1 MKSKE
6 NGEPSFSFFILGA
19 ISPESLTRAAGLLL
33 IFLSTISVAHAQRT
47 WFDVTI
53 RDTTV
58 FVDFLVIPDS
68 LVVIGAI
75 EWRFDAPTGRLWM
88 RVDPPAE
95 VYVSYRRW
103 PIDLPVPP
111 SRTRGDYRAPPIS
124 MRPRTD
130 SAPRT
135 DLTTSGSFTR
145 GVQIGTDRDLSLESG
160 LQFQASGMITDNIR
174 LMASLTDRSTPIQPD
189 GTTQTL
195 REFDQVLVRLTHP
208 NGSLEMGDVD
218 VSLSQ
223 GRFSRLTRRLQ
234 GATATA
240 RTTAGTYSVAAA
252 VMRGTFKTVTLP
264 ASDGIQGPYR
274 LTGGAD
280 EPFVMVLAG
289 TERVYLNGMLLERG
303 EDRDYV
309 IDYGLGEV
317 TFTNR
322 RLIRADHRIVVEY
335 QYLST
340 TYARSLIAAEATS
353 PAIWDGRLTLGF
365 SYIREADDTRSD
377 ATSPLSE
384 QERDVLR
391 AAGDDASLARI
402 AGADSLGF
410 RLDADIALY
419 VKRDTLFAGTTYT
432 IFEHRPGDPSG
443 AYRVSFS
450 NVGPGA
456 GSYRIAPSLA
466 NAVVY
471 RWVGPGQG
479 EYEPFR
485 TLIAPREQQLL
496 STRMALKLSETAT
509 FESEW
514 MMSALD
520 KNRFS
525 NRDDDDNLDTGWRA
539 ALALSGR
546 LSGTLEHRSIGRNV
560 VFFDRV
566 RDVDFDRR
574 WNVPLTA
581 SGQETLNEADLAFQV
596 SEFTRMRAVGGRLSR
611 GAFESARAGFGL
623 QSTEP
628 GWPELT
634 TDADWATSDL
644 GRFGTWHGEALYR
657 AALTPVLRWDAEMRE
672 ADLDTRHAELTPGV
686 LLVPATWLSAGLFRS
701 TRTDHRRDV
710 GRYQRNAQATTWE
723 AELKLDPKRWVRSEN
738 RIVLRNRSFATDPAS
753 GVLDETSRGVAFRSE
768 TDIRSP
774 GRRVELR
781 LLHAVSTES
790 RSLLDETYVDVGP
803 ELGQFV
809 WIDLNNDGVKQLDE
823 FFPETT
829 PNEGTYVRQFRP
841 SDEVFPLVS
850 LETRVQWGIDPQ
862 ILGARYT
869 GSLDVR
875 EQNRTDTPSDI
886 LLFRPS
892 AFLNDSTTVNGRIR
906 LLQELDLFRNRAD
919 VSFKL
924 TADVSRGLL
933 RQFLGLER
941 SIQQRFSVNSEYRF
955 ERVALVG
962 IEIERAQNT
971 ITQEEAAFR
980 NRDIRGW
987 MLAPY
992 VRFWPVTDVQGHVRL
1007 TYQSKRDEAPL
1018 SPVEARIWRVR
1029 TETNAR
1035 LGARWNLFTAV
1046 EVRSADLSGTAS
1058 PLSEFELTDGAGTG
1072 RSVYWTLNVNAVT
1085 SESVRAALQ
1094 YDGRTRQSGA
1104 PIQTMR
1110 LTMTAAF

>member
-1 MKSKE
+1 M
-6 NGEPSFSFFILGA
+6 
-19 ISPESLTRAAGLLL
+19 TRAAGLFL
-33 IFLSTISVAHAQRT
+33 ILLSTVSVAHSQRA
-47 WFDVTI
+47 WFDVAS

-58 FVDFLVIPDS
+58 FLDFLIIPDS
-68 LVVIGAI
+68 LVVIGALD
-75 EWRFDAPTGRLWM
+75 WRFDAPSGRLWL

-95 VYVSYRRW
+95 VYVSYKRL
-103 PIDLPVPP
+103 PIDLPLPP
-111 SRTRGDYRAPPIS
+111 TRTRGDYRAPPIPT
-124 MRPRTD
+124 RLRARAEPR
-130 SAPRT
+130 S

-208 NGSLEMGDVD
+208 DGSVEMGDVD
-218 VSLSQ
+218 VALTQ

-240 RTTAGTYSVAAA
+240 RTSAGTYTAAAA
-252 VMRGTFKTVTLP
+252 VMRGTFKSVTIP
-264 ASDGIQGPYR
+264 ASDGVQGPYR
-274 LTGGAD
+274 LTGAAD
-280 EPFVMVLAG
+280 EPFVLVLAG

-317 TFTNR
+317 IFTNR

-340 TYARSLIAAEATS
+340 NYTRSLIAAEAAS
-353 PAIWDGRLTLGF
+353 PVLLEGRLTLGF
-365 SYIREADDTRSD
+365 SYIREADDIGTR
-377 ATSPLSE
+377 ATSSLSE

-391 AAGDDASLARI
+391 AAGDNASLARI
-402 AGADSLGF
+402 SGADSLGF

-419 VKRDTLFAGTTYT
+419 VKRDTLVAGITYT
-432 IFEHRPGDPSG
+432 IFEHRPGHPSG
-443 AYRVSFS
+443 VFRVQFS

-456 GSYRIAPSLA
+456 GSYRMSPSMA

-471 RWVGPGQG
+471 QWVGPGQG

-485 TLIAPREQQLL
+485 TLSAPREQQLL
-496 STRMALKLSETAT
+496 GTRMALKLGESAIL
-509 FESEW
+509 ESEW
-514 MMSALD
+514 MMSQLD
-520 KNRFS
+520 ENRLS
-525 NRDDDDNLDTGWRA
+525 TRDDGDNLDMGWRA

-546 LSGTLEHRSIGRNV
+546 LSGTLEHRVIGRNA

-566 RDVDFDRR
+566 RDVEFDRK
-574 WNVPLTA
+574 WNVPLSA
-581 SGQETLNEADLAFQV
+581 SGQETLNDADLAFRV
-596 SEFTRMRAVGGRLSR
+596 SRDTEFRLAGGKLRR
-611 GAFESARAGFGL
+611 GAFESTRVGIGL
-623 QSTEP
+623 RSAEP
-628 GWPELT
+628 RWPELT
-634 TDADWATSDL
+634 TDADWAASDL
-644 GRFGTWHGEALYR
+644 GRYGTWHGEAQYR
-657 AALTPVLRWDAEMRE
+657 TALTPVLRWDAEMRE

-686 LLVPATWLSAGLFRS
+686 RLVPATWLSAGLFRS
-701 TRTDHRRDV
+701 ARTDHQRGV
-710 GRYQRNAQATTWE
+710 GPYKRSAESTTWE
-723 AELKLDPKRWVRSEN
+723 AELTVDPKRWLRTEN
-738 RIVLRNRSFATDPAS
+738 RIVLRNRSFATDPSS

-768 TDIRSP
+768 SELRSP
-774 GRRVELR
+774 GRRVEIR
-781 LLHAVSTES
+781 LVHSVSTES
-790 RSLLDETYVDVGP
+790 RSLLDETYVEVGP
-803 ELGQFV
+803 EFGQFV

-829 PNEGTYVRQFRP
+829 PNEGTYVRQYRP
-841 SDEVFPLVS
+841 TNEVFPLVS
-850 LETRVQWGIDPQ
+850 LDTRLHWGIDPRFFG
-862 ILGARYT
+862 LRYS

-875 EQNRTDTPSDI
+875 EQNRTLNPSDI

-892 AFLNDSTTVNGRIR
+892 AFLNDSTTANGRIR
-906 LLQELDLFRNRAD
+906 LFQELDLFRNRAD
-919 VSFKL
+919 VSLKL

-941 SIQQRFSVNSEYRF
+941 SSQQRFSVSSEYRF
-955 ERVALVG
+955 ERVALLG
-962 IEIERAQNT
+962 IDMDRTLNT
-971 ITQEEAAFR
+971 IRQDEASFR

-987 MLAPY
+987 LFAPY
-992 VRFWPVTDVQGHVRL
+992 VRFWPLAEVQGHVRL
-1007 TYQSKRDEAPL
+1007 THQFKRDRAP
-1018 SPVEARIWRVR
+1018 SRPVDALIWRVR

-1035 LGARWNLFTAV
+1035 VGERWNLFTAV
-1046 EVRSADLSGTAS
+1046 ELRSAELSAPTS
-1058 PLSEFELTDGAGTG
+1058 PLSEFELTDGAGVG

-1094 YDGRTRQSGA
+1094 YDGRTRRNGA